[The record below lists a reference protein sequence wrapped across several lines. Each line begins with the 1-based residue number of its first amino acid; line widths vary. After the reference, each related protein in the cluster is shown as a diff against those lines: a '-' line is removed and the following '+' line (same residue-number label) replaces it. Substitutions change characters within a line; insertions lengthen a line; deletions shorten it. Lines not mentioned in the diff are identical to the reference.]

1 MREYRWRV
9 QYRKK
14 KFFFSGEGKLFCE
27 SCRLQGEDVAKCY
40 FLHPS
45 LRRVASLDLP
55 IMLTASLVY
64 LGMHSDV
71 LPWKSKWQERW
82 TVELFWQQECGCW
95 VGTDLHP
102 RVDRSRRD
110 ETFQLRPREKT
121 WQEGVQKHESLG
133 KRMSNSLHHFA
144 TLKT

>member
-1 MREYRWRV
+1 MESTV
-9 QYRKK
+9 QKK
-14 KFFFSGEGKLFCE
+14 KIFFSGEGKLFCE

-102 RVDRSRRD
+102 RVDQDLGYMNVS
-110 ETFQLRPREKT
+110 FGPG
-121 WQEGVQKHESLG
+121 EGHAGAGMEP
-133 KRMSNSLHHFA
+133 F
-144 TLKT
+144 